1 VNQFIF
7 TRSIGSNDITAQV
20 PGILHHI
27 APLPNSLAWQPYQAA
42 LLGSLARKPCLAALP
57 GSLAWQPCLA
67 ALPGSLAW
75 QPCPAAIFLPNSRP
89 DPFFITITR
98 LVAFLTIIKQSYQT

>member
-1 VNQFIF
+1 
-7 TRSIGSNDITAQV
+7 
-20 PGILHHI
+20 LHHI

-42 LLGSLARKPCLAALP
+42 LLGSLARK
-57 GSLAWQPCLA
+57 PCLA